1 MEFILGGFSSCSA
14 VLFTFPF
21 DVLKTR
27 QQLEHE
33 LLSKNSTHQ
42 SAYRGLRQS
51 IVSVIKSDGVFGL
64 YKGLPAGILYQFSMN
79 SVRLGTYQTVDNLG
93 WTRSE
98 NAVLTPFLAVFWG
111 GVAGIVGATASCPV
125 AVVKTQLQAFSSGKY
140 TAKFQ
145 HQHDG
150 MIDAFR
156 NMYREAGIRGLYRGY
171 TAHLTRVSLGSSVQM
186 TSFAMSKDFFAQYE
200 MFQQSV
206 VLNALAA
213 SSVAGFFMCVLM
225 SPVDVVTT
233 RMTNQGSC
241 LGLLEQV
248 EEMLYFS
255 FIFIIAGVSSSGK
268 GLLYKNIF
276 DCFVKI
282 YRSEG
287 IHGMYKGIAP
297 LYMRVIPHT
306 VLNLTFWE
314 FFKNLHDQYSNN

>member
-93 WTRSE
+93 WIRSE

-233 RMTNQGSC
+233 RMTNQG
-241 LGLLEQV
+241 
-248 EEMLYFS
+248 
-255 FIFIIAGVSSSGK
+255 VSSSGK

-297 LYMRVIPHT
+297 LYMRVVPHT

>member
-93 WTRSE
+93 WIRSE

-233 RMTNQGSC
+233 RMTNQG
-241 LGLLEQV
+241 
-248 EEMLYFS
+248 
-255 FIFIIAGVSSSGK
+255 VSSSGK

>member
-1 MEFILGGFSSCSA
+1 MEFMLGGLSSCSA

-33 LLSKNSTHQ
+33 LATKG
-42 SAYRGLRQS
+42 SAKHSSYSSVRQS
-51 IVSVIKSDGVFGL
+51 IVTVIKTDGFRGL

-79 SVRLGTYQTVDNLG
+79 SARLGTYHIVENLG

-98 NAVLTPFLAVFWG
+98 NALLTPILAVFWG
-111 GVAGIVGATASCPV
+111 GVAGLIGATASCPV
-125 AVVKTQLQAFSSGKY
+125 FVAKTQLQAFSKGKY

-145 HQHDG
+145 HKHDG
-150 MIDAFR
+150 VIAALR
-156 NMYREAGIRGLYRGY
+156 NMYREAGVKGLYRGY

-186 TSFAMSKDFFAQYE
+186 TSFAMAKDFFVQYE
-200 MFQQSV
+200 IFQKSV
-206 VLNALAA
+206 ALHALAA
-213 SSVAGFFMCVLM
+213 SSVAGLFMCLLM

-233 RMTNQGSC
+233 RMTNQG
-241 LGLLEQV
+241 
-248 EEMLYFS
+248 
-255 FIFIIAGVSSSGK
+255 VSSSGQ

-287 IHGMYKGIAP
+287 IHGMYKGMAP
-297 LYMRVIPHT
+297 LYMRVVPHT

-314 FFKNLHDQYSNN
+314 FFKKLHDRYSNYRV

>member
-233 RMTNQGSC
+233 RMTNQG
-241 LGLLEQV
+241 
-248 EEMLYFS
+248 
-255 FIFIIAGVSSSGK
+255 VSSSGK

-297 LYMRVIPHT
+297 LYMRVVPHT